1 MSRLVKFT
9 KKKPYEVIV
18 DEKKCYIYPCGLSG
32 SMPFCDGSHTK
43 AEDEE
48 EGKLYI
54 YDKDGRTEII

>member
-1 MSRLVKFT
+1 MSRLVKLT

-18 DEKKCYIYPCGLSG
+18 DEKKYYVCQCGLSG
-32 SMPFCDGSHTK
+32 NMPFCDGSHTK

-54 YDKDGRTEII
+54 YDKGGRTEVV